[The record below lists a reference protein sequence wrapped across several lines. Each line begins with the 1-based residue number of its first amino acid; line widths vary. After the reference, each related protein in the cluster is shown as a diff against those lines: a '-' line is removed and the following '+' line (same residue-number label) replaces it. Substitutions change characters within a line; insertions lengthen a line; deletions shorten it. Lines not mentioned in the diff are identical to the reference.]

1 MKKRKMTLI
10 LTSLVILIHAAAGLL
25 LWERLP
31 ERVPIHFNFAGGE
44 DGYCG
49 KPFAVFVLPAIV
61 LALHWVCVLA
71 VCIDPKRENI
81 DAKPLTL
88 VLWICPAVMLAVSGL
103 LYSNALGFKPD
114 VPAATTALVGVLYL
128 VLGNYLP
135 KCKPNFTVGIRV
147 SWALDDPENWRA
159 THRVAGWT
167 VSIGGVLILAT
178 VWLGNFWPMLVIAMA
193 ALLAPAVYSYVYYR
207 RHRA

>member
-10 LTSLVILIHAAAGLL
+10 LTSLVILIHAAAGVL

-49 KPFAVFVLPAIV
+49 KSFAVFGLPAIV
-61 LALHWVCVLA
+61 LALHWVGVLA

-81 DAKPLTL
+81 DAKPMTL
-88 VLWICPAVMLAVSGL
+88 VLWICPAIMLVLSSV
-103 LYSNALGFKPD
+103 LYCNALGFKPD
-114 VPAATTALVGVLYL
+114 VSAAMTALVGVMYL

-135 KCKPNFTVGIRV
+135 KCKPNYTIGVRV
-147 SWALDDPENWRA
+147 SWALNDPENWRA

-178 VWLGNFWPMLVIAMA
+178 VWLGSVWPMFVIAMA
-193 ALLAPAVYSYVYYR
+193 APLAPVVYSYVYYSLMV
-207 RHRA
+207 